1 MKGMIVVDMAQ
12 LCKRMAET
20 MPSSCYVEAFHEL
33 AGEMLT
39 CLEGDDHDRVV
50 VPCLVFFWEQVT

>member
-12 LCKRMAET
+12 MCKRMGET
-20 MPSSCYVEAFHEL
+20 MTSSYYVEAFHEL

-39 CLEGDDHDRVV
+39 CSEGDDHDRVV
-50 VPCLVFFWEQVT
+50 VPCLVFF

>member
-12 LCKRMAET
+12 MCKRMDET
-20 MPSSCYVEAFHEL
+20 MTSSCYVEAFHEL

-39 CLEGDDHDRVV
+39 CSEDDDHDRVV
-50 VPCLVFFWEQVT
+50 VPFLVFF